1 MASETVKKILE
12 AEASSERRNAEARQK
27 SEEIVSDAQ
36 RKAAITV
43 QKRLS
48 DANAE
53 AAGLREEVRKKA
65 AEHSAAAEKECQ
77 TTLDEIRKRAN
88 DNSEKAIKAIIDG
101 FFA

>member
-36 RKAAITV
+36 RKAAIAV

-65 AEHSAAAEKECQ
+65 
-77 TTLDEIRKRAN
+77 LDEIRKRAK